1 MKQGKDLI
9 LMKKRQI
16 SAALSLVICAASA
29 VLLLAWL
36 FTFPRFFGW
45 FYLAYHGIAENPYTQ
60 SVMKRVIGAFYGCA
74 PFAAASLYCLIR
86 LLLNILKDRVFIA
99 KNVLYV
105 SLVSLFCYAVAVI
118 TLVTGLRYFPLLIIC
133 FATGTVG
140 TLLLVMKNLL
150 RSAVELKEENEL
162 TI

>member
-1 MKQGKDLI
+1 MKH
-9 LMKKRQI
+9 RYI
-16 SAALSLVICAASA
+16 SAAVSLVICAASA

-36 FTFPRFFGW
+36 FTFPRFFNW
-45 FYLAYHGIAENPYTQ
+45 FYLAYHGIAENPYTLAVQ
-60 SVMKRVIGAFYGCA
+60 RLVIGAFYGCA

-86 LLLNILKDRVFIA
+86 LLLNIMKDAVFI
-99 KNVLYV
+99 KRNVMYIR
-105 SLVSLFCYAVAVI
+105 LVSVFCYAVTVI
-118 TLVTGLRYFPLLIIC
+118 TVITGVRYFPLLIIA

>member
-1 MKQGKDLI
+1 
-9 LMKKRQI
+9 MKKRQI

-29 VLLLAWL
+29 VLLVAWL

-45 FYLAYHGIAENPYTQ
+45 FYLAYHGIAENPYTR

-86 LLLNILKDRVFIA
+86 LLLNVMKDRVFIPR
-99 KNVLYV
+99 NVTYIR
-105 SLVSLFCYAVAVI
+105 LVAWFCYAVAVI
-118 TLVTGLRYFPLLIIC
+118 TLITGLRYFPLLIIC

-140 TLLLVMKNLL
+140 TLLLVMKDLF
-150 RSAVELKEENEL
+150 RTAVELKEESEL

>member
-1 MKQGKDLI
+1 
-9 LMKKRQI
+9 MKKRRI
-16 SAALSLVICAASA
+16 ASTVSLGVCIASA

-45 FYLAYHGIAENPYTQ
+45 FYLAYHGIVENPYTQ
-60 SVMKRVIGAFYGCA
+60 SVMRRVIVAFYGCA

-86 LLLNILKDRVFIA
+86 LLLNIRQDRVFIG
-99 KNVLYV
+99 KNVRYV
-105 SLVSLFCYAVAVI
+105 RLVSLFCYAVAAI
-118 TLVTGLRYFPLLIIC
+118 TLVTGLRYFPLLIIT
-133 FATGTVG
+133 FATFTVG
-140 TLLLVMKNLL
+140 TLLLVMKDLL

>member
-1 MKQGKDLI
+1 
-9 LMKKRQI
+9 MKKRQI

-86 LLLNILKDRVFIA
+86 LLLNVMKDRVFIPR
-99 KNVLYV
+99 NVTYIR
-105 SLVSLFCYAVAVI
+105 LVAWFCYAVALI
-118 TLVTGLRYFPLLIIC
+118 TLVTGARYFPLLIIT
-133 FATGTVG
+133 FATFTVG
-140 TLLLVMKNLL
+140 TLLLVLKDLF
-150 RSAVELKEENEL
+150 RTAVELKEENEL

>member
-1 MKQGKDLI
+1 
-9 LMKKRQI
+9 MKKRQI

-86 LLLNILKDRVFIA
+86 LLLNVMKDRVFIPR
-99 KNVLYV
+99 NVTYIR
-105 SLVSLFCYAVAVI
+105 LVAWFCYAVALI
-118 TLVTGLRYFPLLIIC
+118 TLVTGAQYFPLLIIT
-133 FATGTVG
+133 FATFTVG
-140 TLLLVMKNLL
+140 TLLLVMKDLF
-150 RSAVELKEENEL
+150 RTAVELKEENEL

>member
-1 MKQGKDLI
+1 MKH
-9 LMKKRQI
+9 RYI
-16 SAALSLVICAASA
+16 SAAVSLVICGASS
-29 VLLLAWL
+29 VLLAVWL
-36 FTFPRFFGW
+36 FTFPRFFNW
-45 FYLAYHGIAENPYTQ
+45 FYLGYHGIAANVYTLG
-60 SVMKRVIGAFYGCA
+60 VKKLVIGAFYGCA

-86 LLLNILKDRVFIA
+86 LLLNIMKDAVFI
-99 KNVLYV
+99 KRNVMYIR
-105 SLVSLFCYAVAVI
+105 LVSVFCYAVTVI
-118 TLVTGLRYFPLLIIC
+118 TVITGVRYFPLLIIA

>member
-1 MKQGKDLI
+1 
-9 LMKKRQI
+9 MKKRQI
-16 SAALSLVICAASA
+16 AAAVSLAICAASGA
-29 VLLLAWL
+29 LLLAWV

-45 FYLAYHGIAENPYTQ
+45 FYLAYHGIAENPYTL
-60 SVMKRVIGAFYGCA
+60 SVMKRVVGAFYGCA

-86 LLLNILKDRVFIA
+86 LLLNVMKDRVFIPR
-99 KNVLYV
+99 NVTYIR
-105 SLVSLFCYAVAVI
+105 LVSWFCYAVALI
-118 TLVTGLRYFPLLIIC
+118 TLITGARYFPLLIIC

-140 TLLLVMKNLL
+140 TLLLVMKDLF

>member
-1 MKQGKDLI
+1 
-9 LMKKRQI
+9 MKKRQI

-86 LLLNILKDRVFIA
+86 LLLNVMKDRVFIPR
-99 KNVLYV
+99 NVTYIR
-105 SLVSLFCYAVAVI
+105 LVAWFCYAVALI
-118 TLVTGLRYFPLLIIC
+118 TLVTGARYFPLLIIT
-133 FATGTVG
+133 FATFTVG
-140 TLLLVMKNLL
+140 TLLLVMKDLF
-150 RSAVELKEENEL
+150 RTAVELKEENEL

>member
-1 MKQGKDLI
+1 MKRRHL
-9 LMKKRQI
+9 
-16 SAALSLVICAASA
+16 SAVLSLVICAASSL
-29 VLLLAWL
+29 LLLAWV
-36 FTFPRFFGW
+36 FTFPRFFSW
-45 FYLAYHGIAENPYTQ
+45 FYLTYHGIAENPYTLAVQ
-60 SVMKRVIGAFYGCA
+60 RRVIGAFYGCA

-99 KNVLYV
+99 ANVTYV
-105 SLVSLFCYAVAVI
+105 RLVSLFCYAVAAI
-118 TLVTGLRYFPLLIIC
+118 TLVTGVGYFPLLIIC

-150 RSAVELKEENEL
+150 RGAVELREENEL

>member
-1 MKQGKDLI
+1 
-9 LMKKRQI
+9 MKKRQI
-16 SAALSLVICAASA
+16 SAALSLVVCAASA
-29 VLLLAWL
+29 VLLVAWL

-86 LLLNILKDRVFIA
+86 LLLNVMKDRVFIPR
-99 KNVLYV
+99 NVTYIR
-105 SLVSLFCYAVAVI
+105 LVAWFCYAVALI
-118 TLVTGLRYFPLLIIC
+118 TLVTGARYFPLLIIT
-133 FATGTVG
+133 FATFTVG
-140 TLLLVMKNLL
+140 TLLLVMKDLF
-150 RSAVELKEENEL
+150 RTAVELKEENEL

>member
-1 MKQGKDLI
+1 
-9 LMKKRQI
+9 MKKRQI
-16 SAALSLVICAASA
+16 SAALSLVVCAASA
-29 VLLLAWL
+29 VLLVAWL

-86 LLLNILKDRVFIA
+86 LLLNVMKDQVFIPR
-99 KNVLYV
+99 NVTYIR
-105 SLVSLFCYAVAVI
+105 LVAWFCYAVALI
-118 TLVTGLRYFPLLIIC
+118 TLVTGARYFPLLIIT
-133 FATGTVG
+133 FATFTVG
-140 TLLLVMKNLL
+140 TLLLVMKDLF
-150 RSAVELKEENEL
+150 RTAVELKEENEL